1 MSPTPED
8 PSTPSHANQPA
19 GCNVARSA
27 SPHEQRATS
36 LPDSATEPVAPQAR
50 TTGIVSI
57 AILCSRILGLIR
69 DQVLTGLFGSFFNGL
84 FTAAFRTPN
93 MLRDLFAEGALST
106 AFVTTFSKKM
116 KTEGDEAAWALGR
129 KMLTLCLCF
138 MTMVAAAGVALAP
151 WIVRLLNIGWVMK
164 QAENNLLPE
173 GWTLERATE
182 LTVHLSQIMYPFI
195 AIVSITAL
203 VMGMLNSKRI
213 FFIPAVASAFFN
225 LGCILGG
232 LVMAWVVDPAFRQ
245 GWVVTEK
252 GLTGFAIGTLIG
264 GVMQLAVQLPSLWR
278 VGFRFGLDFKW
289 GDRSVGEVLHLMWPS
304 LIAASGTQ
312 VAVLLNSIFAS
323 FAPGQGSN
331 LTWLGIAQRLQQL
344 PLGLFGVAVA
354 TVTLPM
360 LSRLATEGMTPAF
373 RGALA
378 KGLRLVLFMTIPSAV
393 GMALLGTEIV
403 SLIFERGR
411 FTMEDVR
418 QTVGPLQAA
427 AFGLVF
433 YACIKVVQPAFYT
446 IGRRFIP
453 MTVSLT
459 VILFTACMNFI
470 TVFVLRWDHSAI
482 AWATAVGLMLN
493 FSTLYLCM
501 RKFAHGLETRS
512 LARVLLKLGAAV
524 VVMTVLCLTAK
535 ATILAAWSAY
545 SLTWKILALG
555 GTISAAA
562 ISYFAVSRLLKVE
575 EAVEFL
581 DILQRKL
588 RPSS

>member
-1 MSPTPED
+1 MGATRMVAPPSD
-8 PSTPSHANQPA
+8 PVT
-19 GCNVARSA
+19 
-27 SPHEQRATS
+27 
-36 LPDSATEPVAPQAR
+36 PQAR

-69 DQVLTGLFGSFFNGL
+69 DQVLTGMFGSFFNGL

-116 KTEGDEAAWALGR
+116 KTEGDEEAWRLAR
-129 KMLTLCLCF
+129 KMLTLSLCF
-138 MTMVAAAGVALAP
+138 MTLVAAAGVALAP
-151 WIVRLLNIGWVMK
+151 WIVRLLNVGWVLK

-195 AIVSITAL
+195 ALVSITAL
-203 VMGMLNSKRI
+203 VMGMLNSKKV

-232 LVMAWVVDPAFRQ
+232 LVMAWVIDPAFRQ

-264 GVMQLAVQLPSLWR
+264 GVLQLAVQLPSLWR

-360 LSRLATEGMTPAF
+360 LSRLATDGMTPAF

-378 KGLRLVLFMTIPSAV
+378 KGLRLVLFMTIPSAI

-403 SLIFERGR
+403 SLIFERGK
-411 FTMEDVR
+411 FTEYDVA

-453 MTVSLT
+453 MTVSLG
-459 VILFTACMNFI
+459 VIVFTASVNSL
-470 TVFVLRWDHSAI
+470 TVFVLKWDHTAL
-482 AWATAVGLMLN
+482 AWATAVGLLLN
-493 FSTLYLCM
+493 FCTLYLCM
-501 RKFAHGLETRS
+501 RKFAGGLETRS
-512 LARVLLKLGAAV
+512 LSRSLLRLGVAVLIMLG
-524 VVMTVLCLTAK
+524 LCLAAK
-535 ATILAAWSAY
+535 ATVLAGWQSY
-545 SLTWKILALG
+545 SLGMKLTTLG
-555 GTISAAA
+555 ITIAAA
-562 ISYFAVSRLLKVE
+562 AAAYFASARLLGVA
-575 EAVEFL
+575 EAREFMS
-581 DILQRKL
+581 IVTRRFGRK
-588 RPSS
+588 